1 MDLLIVRHARPE
13 REEKSKGE
21 GPADPGLSKT
31 GYLQAEA
38 IADFLEGEKI
48 DHVVSSS
55 MKRAQLTAQ
64 PLAKAF
70 GLLASDESTNKDLN
84 RASADSN

>member
-1 MDLLIVRHARPE
+1 MDLLIVRYAPLE
-13 REEKSKGE
+13 REEKSEGE

-55 MKRAQLTAQ
+55 MKRAQQTAQ
-64 PLAKAF
+64 PLAKRL
-70 GLLASDESTNKDLN
+70 GVEISQ
-84 RASADSN
+84 R